1 MCKKYL
7 KIAIIFAIAFAI
19 NAASPAI
26 LGFIA
31 NVGGES
37 ASIALTL
44 WVMSLILGTGW
55 VCAEYSKGTI
65 FPSFTLQL
73 LVGIVLHD
81 ALAPLT
87 HDITLIVV
95 ICTVLAAIILKSGGD
110 EVERQYFQKIALPT
124 ILISTLGY
132 FITFFITLFL
142 LLTIGIDAQTAMLL
156 SAIIG
161 STDPA
166 ALIPTLHRVA
176 FSDKYKNLT
185 NISIAESAINDATG
199 AIFTGAVIVMM
210 HNGTDVSSMHTIF
223 EGIFE
228 LKNLTYFISE
238 LVLGLVAGLIGWF
251 MMWMYEKHKAC
262 NNETSYD
269 FAVILAVP
277 IFTFLIAWFMG
288 GNGFLAAFIAGL
300 MANYNHGNCKF
311 EKTLAAMEMKIDS
324 IAKPAIFM
332 MAGPLISVHDLWE
345 TAGIG
350 LVISLLFMFVARP
363 IAVFGSLAFT
373 KMSVKEKLFLSS
385 VRETGVIPIVLA
397 VGAVSQFP
405 ELTGLMPLVA
415 WVVIWTLTLLPAITP
430 WWASVLKLTKE
441 CDEVVADTSLS
452 SVFKD
457 TGKISV

>member
-1 MCKKYL
+1 MIKKYF
-7 KIAIIFAIAFAI
+7 KIVVIFCLAFVI
-19 NAASPAI
+19 NAMSPSI
-26 LGFIA
+26 LGFISHA
-31 NVGGES
+31 GGEG

-44 WVMSLILGTGW
+44 WTISLILGTGW
-55 VCAEYSKGTI
+55 VCAEYSKGTV

-73 LVGIVLHD
+73 LVSIVLHD

-87 HDITLIVV
+87 NEVTLIVV

-110 EVERQYFQKIALPT
+110 EVERQYFKKIALPT

-132 FITFFITLFL
+132 LITFFVTLFL
-142 LLTIGIDAQTAMLL
+142 LLLIGIDTQTAMLL

-166 ALIPTLHRVA
+166 ALIPTVNRVV
-176 FSDKYKNLT
+176 FSERYKNLT
-185 NISIAESAINDATG
+185 NISVAESAINDATG
-199 AIFTGAVIVMM
+199 AIFTGAVIVMLQS
-210 HNGTDVSSMHTIF
+210 GTDVSSLGKIF
-223 EGIFE
+223 SGVFE
-228 LKNLTYFISE
+228 THNLIHFGSE
-238 LVLGLVAGLIGWF
+238 ILFGVIAGFIGWL
-251 MMWMYEKHKAC
+251 MMWMYEKHKSLNHEA
-262 NNETSYD
+262 SYD

-300 MANYNHGNCKF
+300 MANYNHGNHKF

-332 MAGPLISVHDLWE
+332 MAGPLISIHDLWE

-350 LVISLLFMFVARP
+350 LAISLLFMFVARP

-385 VRETGVIPIVLA
+385 VRETGVIPI
-397 VGAVSQFP
+397 AVSYTHLRAH
-405 ELTGLMPLVA
+405 ET
-415 WVVIWTLTLLPAITP
+415 
-430 WWASVLKLTKE
+430 
-441 CDEVVADTSLS
+441 
-452 SVFKD
+452 
-457 TGKISV
+457 